1 MRSQSRPPRTR
12 EQEDSQQG
20 QRQPHFRAI
29 RYPEEETEDGEL
41 EAEDDEEIEEQLV
54 GMEAM
59 DRHLGEDHIMLQLCA
74 TSVVD
79 RDTWLQ
85 FVPVEVQIVVDAVE
99 DLATEEDVPAAGAED
114 V

>member
-1 MRSQSRPPRTR
+1 M
-12 EQEDSQQG
+12 EVMDKC
-20 QRQPHFRAI
+20 
-29 RYPEEETEDGEL
+29 
-41 EAEDDEEIEEQLV
+41 LV
-54 GMEAM
+54 
-59 DRHLGEDHIMLQLCA
+59 EDHITLQSFV

-99 DLATEEDVPAAGAED
+99 DLATEEDTPVAGAGE